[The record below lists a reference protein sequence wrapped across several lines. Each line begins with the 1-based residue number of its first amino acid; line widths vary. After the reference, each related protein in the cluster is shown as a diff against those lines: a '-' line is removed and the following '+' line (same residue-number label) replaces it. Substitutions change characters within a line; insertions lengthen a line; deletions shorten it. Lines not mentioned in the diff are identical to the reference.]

1 MSVYDEI
8 KAERD
13 YQDGR
18 WGHTTDDTLNTPWMW
33 VAYIAKYATLWMVG
47 TFLPLKPAVVSD
59 FRVKMIKTAATAVA
73 AIESLDRQR
82 AESGKAFYEGEIE

>member
-1 MSVYDEI
+1 MTVYDEI

-18 WGHTTDDTLNTPWMW
+18 WGHKTDDELNTPWMW
-33 VAYIAKYATLWMVG
+33 VAYITRYASNWMVG
-47 TFLPLKPAVVSD
+47 TFLPLGKD
-59 FRVKMIKTAATAVA
+59 TTDTFRKMMVKVAAIAVA

-82 AESGKAFYEGEIE
+82 LAAEKAFYE